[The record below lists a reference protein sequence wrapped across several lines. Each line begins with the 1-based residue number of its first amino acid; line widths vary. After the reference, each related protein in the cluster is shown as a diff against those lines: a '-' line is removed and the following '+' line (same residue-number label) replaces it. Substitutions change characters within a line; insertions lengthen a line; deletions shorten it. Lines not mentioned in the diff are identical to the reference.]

1 MQSWVLLGA
10 TATGKGSV
18 ALELA
23 DRYPVEIVSV
33 DSMKVYRGM
42 DIGTAKPPEDE
53 RRRVPHHM
61 MDVMEPDEKCDVG
74 QFYRRAHEVIEDIKD
89 RGKRPLLVGGS
100 ALYLKALIWG
110 LFEGPDSS
118 EELREKLRAEADEKG
133 RHALHD
139 RLKSVDPVSAD
150 KIHPNDLKRIVRAL
164 EVYELTGQP
173 LSEQQNEDFG
183 SEPELDCRI
192 VGLWWPREQLH
203 DRIEKR
209 VQRMLEQGLEEEVRT
224 LRGRLGPQ
232 ASQAVGYKELMRY
245 LDGEIDRSEA
255 VRLIKRNTRRLA
267 KNQETWF
274 RKFPDVHWIDVSQ
287 YEGNSSRVADVA
299 RAHFGAK

>member
-10 TATGKGSV
+10 TATGKGRV

-23 DRYPVEIVSV
+23 ERRPVEIISV

-42 DIGTAKPPEDE
+42 DIGTAKPTEEE
-53 RRRVPHHM
+53 RRRTPHYM
-61 MDVMEPDEKCDVG
+61 MDIMEPDEKCDVG
-74 QFYRRAHEVIEDIKD
+74 RFYRRAQKVINDIKD

-118 EELREKLRAEADEKG
+118 EELREKLRAEAEEKG

-139 RLKSVDPVSAD
+139 RLKEVDPVSAE
-150 KIHPNDLKRIVRAL
+150 KIHPNDLKRTVRAL
-164 EVYELTGQP
+164 EVYELTGEP

-183 SEPELDCRI
+183 SDRELDCRM
-192 VGLWWPREQLH
+192 VGLWWPRERLH
-203 DRIEKR
+203 ERIERR
-209 VQRMLEQGLEEEVRT
+209 VERMLERGLEDEVRS

-245 LDGEIDRSEA
+245 LEGEIDRSEA

-287 YEGNSSRVADVA
+287 HKGDSSRVAAAA
-299 RAHFGAK
+299 RAYFEGR